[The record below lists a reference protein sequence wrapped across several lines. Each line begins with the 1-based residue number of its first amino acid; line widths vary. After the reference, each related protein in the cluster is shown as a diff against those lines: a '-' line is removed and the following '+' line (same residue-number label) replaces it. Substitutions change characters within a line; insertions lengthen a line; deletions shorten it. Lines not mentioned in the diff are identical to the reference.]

1 MRAANPDE
9 IAINFTSYYE
19 ALSNLFMGF
28 TTYCPRFAEYQA
40 LYPTSIRLQTALCN
54 FHASIVSCC
63 KHAIEATQRPCLS
76 LQGWSIPDGL
86 SLTGPRGNAP
96 PQCSPPVF

>member
-28 TTYCPRFAEYQA
+28 ATHCPRFAEYQA
-40 LYPTSIRLQTALCN
+40 LYPTSDRLQTALCE
-54 FHASIVSCC
+54 FHASIIRCC

-76 LQGWSIPDGL
+76 LWGWSMLDVL
-86 SLTGPRGNAP
+86 SLTDSRDNK
-96 PQCSPPVF
+96 SP